1 MTAAESSE
9 PPSGVPTAEE
19 VKTPVLAPVVSI
31 FVLVGVFLAVLMGA
45 MDALVVATVL
55 PNIAGELHQVN
66 GVTFVVSAYL
76 ISSTISIPIFARLS
90 DITSRRNVFLLG
102 LSIFMAGSA
111 LAGLSQNMAELIA
124 FRGLQGFGGGGVFPV
139 AIAMITV
146 LYPPETR
153 GRVTGLLSGAGGLA
167 IVLGPLVGSY
177 IVSVSTWRWVF
188 YINLPFGILAMLVL
202 LFAVGPLRPA
212 LPGRFDTPGALL
224 LSGWVG
230 SLMFALVQVSDAGWA
245 WSDPRI
251 VGLLAVAVALFAV
264 FLVFELRATEPLVPF
279 RLLKR
284 KAIAASGG
292 AMMFTGVV
300 LSSVITFLSVFV
312 GIVLLHNGPNSTA
325 DVRDMI
331 YFVAIPMILGA
342 AIAGQLSTRFP
353 YRTVVAP
360 GLAVAA
366 VAALFLTNLTLTTP
380 LWVLHFGFLPTGGL
394 VLPLIP
400 LGFGLGFSLS
410 GTTIAV
416 QNEAPMAEVGSAIGL
431 TRFFQSLGGALG
443 ISLLTVF
450 QTWRFQS
457 LSAGATTAAA
467 LEHAQVTAFNEV
479 FLVLA
484 VCIAVAFTF
493 SLFLVGR
500 VRRTPDSDPATGS
513 SSSGSPSPGGEPA
526 PAALAADAAKLSR

>member
-1 MTAAESSE
+1 
-9 PPSGVPTAEE
+9 
-19 VKTPVLAPVVSI
+19 
-31 FVLVGVFLAVLMGA
+31 
-45 MDALVVATVL
+45 
-55 PNIAGELHQVN
+55 
-66 GVTFVVSAYL
+66 
-76 ISSTISIPIFARLS
+76 
-90 DITSRRNVFLLG
+90 
-102 LSIFMAGSA
+102 
-111 LAGLSQNMAELIA
+111 
-124 FRGLQGFGGGGVFPV
+124 
-139 AIAMITV
+139 
-146 LYPPETR
+146 
-153 GRVTGLLSGAGGLA
+153 
-167 IVLGPLVGSY
+167 
-177 IVSVSTWRWVF
+177 
-188 YINLPFGILAMLVL
+188 
-202 LFAVGPLRPA
+202 
-212 LPGRFDTPGALL
+212 
-224 LSGWVG
+224 
-230 SLMFALVQVSDAGWA
+230 
-245 WSDPRI
+245 
-251 VGLLAVAVALFAV
+251 
-264 FLVFELRATEPLVPF
+264 
-279 RLLKR
+279 
-284 KAIAASGG
+284 
-292 AMMFTGVV
+292 
-300 LSSVITFLSVFV
+300 VITFLSVFV

-380 LWVLHFGFLPTGGL
+380 LWVVHFGFLPTGGL

-450 QTWRFQS
+450 QTSRFQN

-484 VCIAVAFTF
+484 ICIAVAFSF

-500 VRRTPDSDPATGS
+500 VRRTPASDPAAGS
-513 SSSGSPSPGGEPA
+513 SSSGSPPPGGEPA
-526 PAALAADAAKLSR
+526 SAALAADAAKLSR